1 MEHARHIVA
10 EGPHPPGS
18 AAQKCVGVYLITQLK
33 SYGLPVRTQSFTTAT
48 PTGPVEMVNIWGT
61 LKGSTDEV
69 IILASHYDSKYFP
82 AIRFVGANDGAAS
95 SGLVL
100 ELARLLARD
109 NPVDHTL
116 WFVFFDGEEAIGEW
130 TDSDS
135 LYGSRHFVSELKK
148 NRQVGRIKAMI
159 LLDLVGGKQLRLLQ
173 DTNST
178 PQLNRLVWAIAEELG
193 HNAIFSRNGWTS
205 AVDDH
210 IPFKKEGVPVLDLID
225 LNYAHWHRPSD
236 TLDKLS
242 PENLEIVGNVV
253 IAALPAVAQQ

>member
-1 MEHARHIVA
+1 
-10 EGPHPPGS
+10 
-18 AAQKCVGVYLITQLK
+18 
-33 SYGLPVRTQSFTTAT
+33 
-48 PTGPVEMVNIWGT
+48 
-61 LKGSTDEV
+61 
-69 IILASHYDSKYFP
+69 
-82 AIRFVGANDGAAS
+82 
-95 SGLVL
+95 
-100 ELARLLARD
+100 
-109 NPVDHTL
+109 
-116 WFVFFDGEEAIGEW
+116 
-130 TDSDS
+130 
-135 LYGSRHFVSELKK
+135 
-148 NRQVGRIKAMI
+148 MI

-178 PQLNRLVWAIAEELG
+178 PQLNRLVWAIADELG
-193 HNAIFSRNGWTS
+193 HNDIFSRHGWTS